1 MNTPIKK
8 ISKNQNRI
16 IHESGLVM
24 KLIKTDIEKGIDC
37 GLCDYRKYDICHL
50 IPCGQG
56 HFKVFKS
63 TKSTTK

>member
-1 MNTPIKK
+1 MNTPIKE

-16 IHESGLVM
+16 THKSGLVM
-24 KLIKTDIEKGIDC
+24 KLIKTDLGKGTDC
-37 GLCDYRKYDICHL
+37 RFCDYRKSDICHL
-50 IPCGQG
+50 IPCVQG